1 MARTLAAAFA
11 DDPAMAFMIPDR
23 AERVRRLERFFP
35 LVVAEDLAAGHALH
49 APGSEV
55 VTLWRGPDNLHV
67 PLWRMAG
74 ALAGYWRALG
84 GNLGRA
90 MRLSSAIAAH
100 QPRDLRFSH
109 LHFAGVDPAFQGKG
123 WGGTAIRAGQ
133 DRARAAGLPIFLET
147 ATPSNVGLYQRLG
160 FTITGEYDVSGPR
173 GPHFWT
179 MLWRG

>member
-1 MARTLAAAFA
+1 MSY
-11 DDPAMAFMIPDR
+11 MIPDR

-35 LVVAEDLAAGHALH
+35 LIVAEDLAAGHALH
-49 APGSEV
+49 SPQSEV
-55 VTLWRGPDNLHV
+55 ATLWRGPDNLHV

-74 ALAGYWRALG
+74 ALPAYWRALG

-90 MRLSSAIAAH
+90 LRLSSAIEAH
-100 QPRDLRFSH
+100 QPKDLRFSH

-133 DRARAAGLPIFLET
+133 ERARAAGLPVFLET
-147 ATPSNVGLYQRLG
+147 ATHSNVGLYQSLG
-160 FTITGEYDVSGPR
+160 FAITREYDISGV

-179 MLWRG
+179 MLWSPA